1 LTAAAT
7 GDATAGDPRYTAL
20 KVEARGLAEEQR
32 HLRRAGAGI
41 ASFLD
46 LTPSLTARAL
56 ERARNYFS
64 SKHFEDAT
72 LQKAADWFLDNFYL
86 IRRVARQTSHD
97 LPRGFLRRL
106 PELANGAANGVP
118 RVNALA
124 RALAARSSIEIDVTA
139 LQGFVEAYQEVSPLT
154 IAEIWA
160 LPTMLR
166 VSVLHGLL
174 QFLDELGVPVHT
186 RLERA
191 PSGRTPPDVEPL
203 GLGPGPGVARSIRAL
218 RLLAEIDWKVFF
230 EKTSRVEAVLRRDP
244 SRIYERMDFET
255 CDSYR
260 KSVEE
265 LAWVT
270 GAAEEE
276 VAELAVELAGANV
289 LDPRCRHVGYYLV
302 DGGRRALEE
311 RLGYRPPRVTRIR
324 RALTCRP
331 TLTYLSAL
339 AFLTGAPV
347 LVLGWGL
354 ARIGTRSG
362 SLAGS
367 ALALVPA
374 SIVAVTVLQWALARM
389 LPPRRL
395 PQLDFTK
402 GLPDDLRTLV
412 VVPTL
417 LGRREDVDWM
427 LGQIEIHYLGN
438 HDPAARFALL
448 TDDVDSETMP
458 EDELLLDGAAA
469 GIVALNA
476 KYGKDKPGPFHLLHR
491 ASRWNPAERRFMG
504 WERKRGKLHEL
515 NRLLRGAKDTSFTRH
530 VGDPQGLLGIRYVIT
545 VDSDTQLPMGTA
557 RRLVGLLA
565 HPLNH
570 ATFDDT
576 TGRVASGYTIVQ
588 PRIEMSPS
596 SPRQTIFARIF
607 AGDIGFD
614 IYTHA
619 VSESYQDLFGA
630 GVYVGKGIY
639 DVDAFMRSV
648 EGLAPENALASHDL
662 FEGIHG
668 RTALA
673 TDIVLFEQYPSHYA
687 AYARRMHRWVRG
699 DWQLFPWLFSRVPSA
714 GGRRAQNRLAAID
727 RWKIFD
733 NLRRSLASPLLFVL
747 LVSGL
752 SWLPGAPLYWT
763 LATLAVVLVPS
774 FPALLRDRRRRS
786 LNLARCAL
794 AIAFLA
800 HEAVVVV
807 DAVLR
812 VIVRMTITR
821 KHLLQW
827 TSAADTAFRLRARS
841 PRGLLW
847 REMVGSPVLAV
858 ATAALVALTRPS
870 ALLVAGPLLILWF
883 LAPELARWVS
893 QPSKSR
899 EEELRPEDRRKL
911 RLLAR
916 RTWRF
921 FDAFVGPNE
930 QWLPIDNYQEE
941 PREQTA
947 HRTSPTNIGMMLLST
962 LAAYDLGYLGPSE
975 LSLRV
980 RSAFE
985 SIKRLVHYQGHLLNW
1000 YETTN
1005 LQPLLPRYVS
1015 TVDSG
1020 NFAGCLVA
1028 LEQGCRQVTGA
1039 PLLRAA
1045 AWEGLA
1051 DSLDLL
1057 EEAVR
1062 PVAVAMSALRS
1073 VISRM
1078 RVGIGRGYGDPHEA
1092 YATLRVLTD
1101 DTSAELDREM
1111 LALLETGALR
1121 HDAAALVAF
1130 RTSTVR
1136 FHHQLHQM
1144 RHEID
1149 LLLPWLAL
1157 KDEPVVGALEL
1168 PVKLHLDQVPAA
1180 SRGLLAQVDRWE
1192 RARRERGELS
1202 ADLQRS
1208 ADRVREALVRSET
1221 HARTLIDEL
1230 LDLAARAKEEVR
1242 GMDFRLLYD
1251 GERKL
1256 LRIGYN
1262 ATQDQVDNN
1271 HYDLLAS
1278 EARMAS
1284 YLAIVK
1290 GDVPASHWATLGRP
1304 MTQVSGSPAL
1314 LSWGG
1319 TMFEYLMPSLLM
1331 CSREGTL
1338 LARTCE
1344 LVVEAHIAYGK
1355 KTGAPWGISES
1366 AYARL
1371 DAHQTYQYQSFG
1383 VPGLG
1388 FRRGLEED
1396 LVIAPYASVLAVSV
1410 RPRAVVDNL
1419 RRLEAMGMLGTY
1431 GLFEAVDMHPD
1442 RAQPGGRPFTVV
1454 RSYMAHHQGMLLVAL
1469 DNLLNEQVMV
1479 KRFHADMEC
1488 QTGELLL
1495 NERALATAPREWP
1508 MAKVSESADAVTG
1521 ESPSAAPSPWLSEAQ
1536 GRPQAF
1542 VLGNGRLSSIVT
1554 DSGGGGL
1561 RFEGLAMT
1569 RFQPDVV
1576 GTGGGTSIYLR
1587 DEETGSL
1594 WLAASERSRTAFAAH
1609 KAEFH
1614 QRDQGLSVHVD
1625 VAIAPADD
1633 VEVRHIT
1640 LHNET
1645 ARTRYLA
1652 VTSAAEPVL
1661 LPSGQT
1667 ETHPAFTR
1675 MFIESEFVPD
1685 LDALFFARRPRAK
1698 TDDGAVLVHRLVRE
1712 GAAVTF
1718 AGYETDRAVFFGRHA
1733 NTGAP
1738 ASLAAAGRPLRGS
1751 VGTVL
1756 DPVMSLMARVEL
1768 KPKRT
1773 VTLAFVTSVGRTPK
1787 TALELARQYG
1797 SMHAVRWA
1805 LRDAEQESGRRLAR
1819 ARLRPEVLP
1828 AVQQLFSALLFA
1840 DPTLRAPADAV
1851 GDARPCKRR
1860 LWGRG
1865 ISGDDPILLVRVHDT
1880 QAPILAET
1888 IAAQRYL
1895 RSCGVRLDL
1904 VLVDEQATAYAAEG
1918 EGALRTVL
1926 AQSDVDEWIDRH
1938 GGIFVLAADQL
1949 PGDERRHLEASA
1961 RVVLDTR
1968 DGSLRSR
1975 MGRRAGNPPNL
1986 PFFEPTLQDEG
1997 VPRAPRTPPLLFDHG
2012 VGGFTEDGNEYAIR
2026 VRPGAPTPAPW
2037 CNILSNPSFGCLV
2050 SESSLGSTWSLNAGE
2065 NRLTP
2070 WSNDPVFDTPAE
2082 ALYLRDEETA
2092 AVWSPTPLPA
2102 GGDAETLV
2110 RHGAGCTTYERESHG
2125 LVQEL
2130 TIFVPPDA
2138 PLKVARLRV
2147 KNTLGRPRRLTATY
2161 YAEWV
2166 LGGLREDQRPYIASE
2181 FDAEHGCLLATCNW
2195 NTDFGERVAFL
2206 ASASQ
2211 VHGFTADRVEF
2222 LGRRGDHAR
2231 PEALERWGLS
2241 GTIRAGADPCAAL
2254 QVHIELGPGEERETH
2269 FILGQ
2274 ASDRAA
2280 AIEYVARFRKP
2291 AVVESAWRELIAFW
2305 DGLLGS
2311 VRVKTPEPSMDLLLN
2326 RWLLYQT
2333 ISSRFF
2339 GRTGFYQSS
2348 GAFGYRDQ
2356 LQDVL
2361 ALLHGSPER
2370 VRGHI
2375 LEAARHQFED
2385 GDVLHWWHPPVGRGV
2400 RTRCSDDMAWLP
2412 FATGEYVI
2420 ATGDTSILSER
2431 LPFLTGE
2438 ALRRDEHD
2446 RYAEFAPSTH
2456 SESLFEH
2463 CRRALERAATEG
2475 VHGLPL
2481 MGDGDWND
2489 GMSRVGSEGRGE
2501 SVWLGWFLCATMN
2514 RFAMLCDRQ
2523 NENVGAA
2530 SWRSRATALRA
2541 KIDACAWDGAWY
2553 LRAFHDDGSR
2563 LGSAKERECQ
2573 IDSIAQSW
2581 AVLSATPGTLDEG
2594 TALDRAHGA
2603 LQAVDARLVRE
2614 ADRLVL
2620 LLSPPFDRT
2629 EHDPG
2634 YIRAYPPGVRENG
2647 GQYTHAATWL
2657 GWAYAAL
2664 RDGQRAE
2671 RIFRILNPILR
2682 VRTDDEANR
2691 YRVEPYVLAGDVYG
2705 APPSVGRGGWTWY
2718 TGAAAWAW
2726 RLGVEGILGL
2736 SKEEG
2741 DLRIEPCIPPTW
2753 SGFEA
2758 WVRVGAQRV
2767 HIVVD
2772 NPDAVG
2778 GGIAAIT
2785 LDGVPLGSNWI
2796 RLDPSMTGER
2806 EVRVRLGKG
2815 GLAAR
2820 DRPGR
2825 DVTVERVGSPKPIPW
2840 RSGPLGSPGPAPVTS
2855 RSAKDP
2861 THLDRLFPR
2870 DVIKASR

>member
-1 LTAAAT
+1 LTAAAA
-7 GDATAGDPRYTAL
+7 GDAAAGDPRYAAL
-20 KVEARGLAEEQR
+20 RAEARGLAEDQR

-41 ASFLD
+41 GRLLD
-46 LTPSLTARAL
+46 LSPSVTARAL
-56 ERARNYFS
+56 ERARNFFS
-64 SKHFEDAT
+64 SRHFEDAT

-97 LPRGFLRRL
+97 LPLGFLRRL
-106 PELANGAANGVP
+106 PELADGAAKGVP
-118 RVNALA
+118 RIDALA
-124 RALAARSSIEIDVTA
+124 RALVARSSIEIDVTA
-139 LQGFVEAYQEVSPLT
+139 LQGFVQAYQEVSPLT
-154 IAEIWA
+154 IAELWA

-174 QFLDELGVPVHT
+174 HFLDELGVPVHG

-191 PSGRTPPDVEPL
+191 PALRTPPDVEPF
-203 GLGPGPGVARSIRAL
+203 GPGPGPGVARSIRAL
-218 RLLAEIDWKVFF
+218 RLLAEIDWKAFF

-244 SRIYERMDFET
+244 ARIYERMDFET
-255 CDSYR
+255 CDAYR
-260 KSVEE
+260 KSVED

-270 GAAEEE
+270 GAAEEQ
-276 VAELAVELAGANV
+276 VAERAVEFAGANV
-289 LDPRCRHVGYYLV
+289 LDPRCGHVGYYLV
-302 DGGRRALEE
+302 DGGRRALEQ
-311 RLGYRPPRVTRIR
+311 RLGYRPPRVARLR
-324 RALTCRP
+324 RALTRRP

-339 AFLTGAPV
+339 AFLTGAPI
-347 LVLGWGL
+347 LALGWGL
-354 ARIGTRSG
+354 ARIGTG
-362 SLAGS
+362 WYSLAGS

-374 SIVAVTVLQWALARM
+374 SIVAVTVLQWTLARV
-389 LPPRRL
+389 LVPRRL
-395 PQLDFTK
+395 PKLDFTK
-402 GLPDDLRTLV
+402 GLADDLRTLV
-412 VVPTL
+412 AIPTL

-427 LGQIEIHYLGN
+427 LGQIEIHYLSN
-438 HDPAARFALL
+438 PDPRLEFALL
-448 TDDVDSETMP
+448 TDDIDSETLT
-458 EDELLLDGAAA
+458 ENATLLDGAAA
-469 GIVALNA
+469 GIEALNA
-476 KYGKDKPGPFHLLHR
+476 KYGKGQPGPFHLLHR
-491 ASRWNPAERRFMG
+491 TPRWNQAERRFMG

-515 NRLLRGAKDTSFTRH
+515 NRLLRGAKDTSFARH
-530 VGDPQGLLGIRYVIT
+530 VGHPPGLLGIRFVIT

-557 RRLVGLLA
+557 RRLVGALA
-565 HPLNH
+565 HPLNR
-570 ATFDDT
+570 ATFDDA
-576 TGRVASGYTIVQ
+576 TGRVVSGYTIVQ

-630 GVYVGKGIY
+630 GIYVGKGIY

-648 EGLAPENALASHDL
+648 DGLVPENALASHDL
-662 FEGIHG
+662 FEGIYG

-699 DWQLFPWLFSRVPSA
+699 DWQLLPWLFSNVPSA
-714 GGRRAQNRLAAID
+714 GGRRAKSRLAAID

-763 LATLAVVLVPS
+763 LGTLAVVLIPS
-774 FPALLRDRRRRS
+774 FPALLHDRRRRF
-786 LNLARCAL
+786 LNLARGGL

-800 HEAVVVV
+800 HEAVVVA
-807 DAVLR
+807 DAVIR
-812 VIVRMTITR
+812 VAIRMTITR
-821 KHLLQW
+821 KYLLQW
-827 TSAADTAFRLRARS
+827 TSAADTAFGLGARS
-841 PRGLLW
+841 PRALLW
-847 REMVGSPVLAV
+847 REMVVSPVLAV
-858 ATAALVALTRPS
+858 ATAALVALARPS
-870 ALLVAGPLLILWF
+870 ALFVAGPLVVLWF
-883 LAPELARWVS
+883 AAPELARWVS

-899 EEELRPEDRRKL
+899 EERLRHDDRRKL

-921 FDAFVGPNE
+921 FDVFVGPNE

-985 SIKRLVHYQGHLLNW
+985 SIKRLAHYQGHLLNW

-1039 PLLRAA
+1039 PVLRAA

-1051 DSLDLL
+1051 DSLGLL

-1062 PVAVAMSALRS
+1062 PVSEAKSALRS

-1078 RVGIGRGYGDPHEA
+1078 RSGVEEGCSNPDDA
-1092 YATLRVLTD
+1092 YATVCALSGAA
-1101 DTSAELDREM
+1101 SADLDREM

-1121 HDAAALVAF
+1121 HDAAALGAL

-1136 FHHQLHQM
+1136 FHRQLVQM

-1157 KDEPVVGALEL
+1157 KDEPVVGALVL
-1168 PVKLHLDQVPAA
+1168 PAKLRLDQVPAV
-1180 SRGLLAQVDRWE
+1180 SRGLLVDVDRWE
-1192 RARRERGELS
+1192 GDRRERGELS
-1202 ADLQRS
+1202 PDLQGS
-1208 ADRVREALVRSET
+1208 ADRVREALRRSET

-1230 LDLAARAKEEVR
+1230 LGLATLAEEEVR

-1256 LRIGYN
+1256 FRIGYN
-1262 ATQDQVDNN
+1262 ATQDQVDTN

-1278 EARMAS
+1278 EARLAS

-1290 GDVPASHWATLGRP
+1290 GDVPDAHWATLGRP
-1304 MTQVSGSPAL
+1304 MTQVSGAPVL

-1331 CSREGTL
+1331 RSREGTL

-1344 LVVEAHIAYGK
+1344 LVVEAHIAHGK
-1355 KTGAPWGISES
+1355 KTGAPWGVSES
-1366 AYARL
+1366 AYARV
-1371 DAHQTYQYQSFG
+1371 DSHQTYQYQSFG

-1396 LVIAPYASVLAVSV
+1396 RVIAPYASVLAVSI
-1410 RPRAVVDNL
+1410 RPRAVVDNI
-1419 RRLEAMGMLGTY
+1419 RRLEAMGMLGKY
-1431 GLFEAVDMHPD
+1431 GLFEALDMNPEH
-1442 RAQPGGRPFTVV
+1442 AQPAGRPFTVV

-1469 DNLLNEQVMV
+1469 DNLLNDQIMV
-1479 KRFHADMEC
+1479 KRFHADTES

-1495 NERALATAPREWP
+1495 NERAPATAPREWP
-1508 MAKVSESADAVTG
+1508 VAKVAESADAVTM
-1521 ESPSAAPSPWLSEAQ
+1521 ETPAAAPPPWLPDAQ

-1542 VLGNGRLSSIVT
+1542 VLGNGRLSSVLT

-1569 RFQPDVV
+1569 RFEPDVV
-1576 GTGGGTSIYLR
+1576 GSGGGTSIYLR
-1587 DEETGSL
+1587 DEETGRL
-1594 WLAASERSRTAFAAH
+1594 WLATSDQGRTAFAAH

-1614 QRDQGLSVHVD
+1614 LRDQGISVHLD

-1633 VEVRHIT
+1633 VEVRRVT

-1661 LPSGQT
+1661 LPSGQMA
-1667 ETHPAFTR
+1667 THPAFTR

-1685 LDALFFARRPRAK
+1685 LDALFFERRPQAM
-1698 TDDGAVLVHRLVRE
+1698 TDDRAVLVHRLVRE
-1712 GAAVTF
+1712 GDAVTF
-1718 AGYETDRAVFFGRHA
+1718 AGYETDRAVFFGRQA
-1733 NTGAP
+1733 NKRAP
-1738 ASLAAAGRPLRGS
+1738 DSLAGAGRPLRGRA
-1751 VGTVL
+1751 GAVL
-1756 DPVMSLMARVEL
+1756 DPIMSLMARVEL

-1773 VTLAFVTSVGRTPK
+1773 VTLAFVTSVGRTRK

-1805 LRDAEQESGRRLAR
+1805 LQDAEQESGRRLAR

-1840 DPTLRAPADAV
+1840 DPTLRAPADVA

-1865 ISGDDPILLVRVHDT
+1865 ISGDDPILLLRVHDT
-1880 QAPILAET
+1880 QAPILGET

-1904 VLVDEQATAYAAEG
+1904 VLVDEQATGYVTDA
-1918 EGALRTVL
+1918 EGALQTVL
-1926 AQSDVDEWIDRH
+1926 AQSDLGEWIDRH

-1949 PGDERRHLEASA
+1949 HGDERRHLEASA

-1975 MGRRAGNPPNL
+1975 MGRPVGSPPKL
-1986 PFFEPTLQDEG
+1986 PLFEPTLQEDG
-1997 VPRAPRTPPLLFDHG
+1997 VPRIPQTPPLLFDHG
-2012 VGGFTEDGNEYAIR
+2012 IGGFTEDGREYMIR

-2037 CNILSNPSFGCLV
+2037 CNVLANPSFGCLV

-2070 WSNDPVFDTPAE
+2070 WRNDPVFDTPSE

-2110 RHGAGCTTYERESHG
+2110 RHGAGYTTYARESHG

-2130 TIFVPPDA
+2130 TVFVPPDA

-2147 KNTLGRPRRLTATY
+2147 KNTLSRPRRLTATY

-2166 LGGLREDQRPYIASE
+2166 LGGLREEQRPYIASE
-2181 FDAEHGCLLATCNW
+2181 FDAEHACLLATCNW

-2206 ASASQ
+2206 ASASNA
-2211 VHGFTADRVEF
+2211 HGFTADRVEF
-2222 LGRRGDHAR
+2222 LGRRGDYAR

-2241 GTIRAGADPCAAL
+2241 GTARAGADPCAAL
-2254 QVHIELGPGEERETH
+2254 QVHIELGPGEEHETH
-2269 FILGQ
+2269 FVLGQ
-2274 ASDRAA
+2274 ASDRDAA
-2280 AIEYVARFRKP
+2280 VACVARFRDP
-2291 AVVESAWRELIAFW
+2291 AVVESAWRGLAAFW

-2311 VRVKTPEPSMDLLLN
+2311 VRVKTPEPAMDLLVN

-2333 ISSRFF
+2333 LSSRFF
-2339 GRTGFYQSS
+2339 GRTAFYQSS
-2348 GAFGYRDQ
+2348 GAFGFRDQ

-2361 ALLHGSPER
+2361 ALLHGAPAR
-2370 VRGHI
+2370 ARAHI
-2375 LEAARHQFED
+2375 LEAAGHQFEE

-2412 FATGEYVI
+2412 FVTAEYVL

-2438 ALRRDEHD
+2438 PLRRGEHD
-2446 RYAEFAPSTH
+2446 RYAEFPASTH
-2456 SESLFEH
+2456 AESLFEH
-2463 CRRALERAATEG
+2463 CRRALDRAATEG

-2489 GMSRVGSEGRGE
+2489 GMSRVGSQGRGE

-2523 NENVGAA
+2523 KENAEAA

-2541 KIDACAWDGAWY
+2541 KIDASAWDGAWY
-2553 LRAFHDDGSR
+2553 LRAFHDDGSL

-2581 AVLSATPGTLDEG
+2581 AVLSATPGAFDKG
-2594 TALDRAHGA
+2594 TALGRARSA
-2603 LQAVDARLVRE
+2603 LQAADARLVRE

-2620 LLSPPFDRT
+2620 LLQPPFESM

-2664 RDGQRAE
+2664 GDGRGAE
-2671 RIFRILNPILR
+2671 RIFRLLNPILR
-2682 VRTDDEANR
+2682 VGTREDASR

-2705 APPSVGRGGWTWY
+2705 AAPWVGRGGWTWY

-2736 SKEEG
+2736 RKEEG
-2741 DLRIEPCIPPTW
+2741 ALRIDPCIPPTW
-2753 SGFEA
+2753 GGFEA
-2758 WVRVGAQRV
+2758 WVRMGGQRI
-2767 HIVVD
+2767 HVVVT

-2778 GGIAAIT
+2778 RGIAAIT
-2785 LDGVPLGSNWI
+2785 LDGEPLDSSWI
-2796 RLDPSMTGER
+2796 RLDPSVTGEH

-2815 GLAAR
+2815 GLALGG
-2820 DRPGR
+2820 GR
-2825 DVTVERVGSPKPIPW
+2825 DGREPMYE
-2840 RSGPLGSPGPAPVTS
+2840 LA
-2855 RSAKDP
+2855 
-2861 THLDRLFPR
+2861 
-2870 DVIKASR
+2870 

>member
-1 LTAAAT
+1 MTAAVA
-7 GDATAGDPRYTAL
+7 GNATAGDPRYTAL
-20 KVEARGLAEEQR
+20 EADARGLAEEQR

-41 ASFLD
+41 AHYFD
-46 LTPSLTARAL
+46 LSPSLIARAL
-56 ERARNYFS
+56 ERARTFLS
-64 SKHFEDAT
+64 SRHFDDPA

-97 LPRGFLRRL
+97 LPPGFLRRL
-106 PELANGAANGVP
+106 PELAKGAAKGVP
-118 RVNALA
+118 RIDAHA
-124 RALAARSSIEIDVTA
+124 RALVARSSIEIDVTA
-139 LQGFVEAYQEVSPLT
+139 LQGFVQAYQEVSPLT

-174 QFLDELGVPVHT
+174 HFLEELGIPVHG

-191 PSGRTPPDVEPL
+191 PSRRTPPDIELL
-203 GLGPGPGVARSIRAL
+203 GPGPGPGVARSIRAL
-218 RLLAEIDWKVFF
+218 RLLAEIDWKAFF
-230 EKTSRVEAVLRRDP
+230 EKTSRVEAVLQTEP
-244 SRIYERMDFET
+244 SRVYGRMDFET
-255 CDSYR
+255 CDAYR

-270 GAAEEE
+270 GAAEED
-276 VAELAVELAGANV
+276 VAARAVALARASV
-289 LDPRCRHVGYYLV
+289 LDPRCGHVGYYLV
-302 DGGRRALEE
+302 DAGRRLLEQ
-311 RLGYRPPRVTRIR
+311 RLGYRPPPVARMR
-324 RALTCRP
+324 RALTRRP

-339 AFLTGAPV
+339 AFLTGVPI
-347 LVLGWGL
+347 LVLAWSL
-354 ARIGTRSG
+354 SHIAARSTSFG
-362 SLAGS
+362 AS

-374 SIVAVTVLQWALARM
+374 SIVAVTVLQWALARG

-395 PQLDFTK
+395 PKLDFTK
-402 GLPDDLRTLV
+402 GLPHDLRTLV
-412 VVPTL
+412 VIPTL
-417 LGRREDVDWM
+417 LGRREDVEWM
-427 LGQIEIHYLGN
+427 LGQIEIHYLSN
-438 HDPAARFALL
+438 HDPAVEFALL
-448 TDDVDSETMP
+448 ADDVDSETMH
-458 EDELLLDGAAA
+458 EDEPLLESAAA
-469 GIVALNA
+469 GIDALNA
-476 KYGKDKPGPFHLLHR
+476 KYGKDTSRPFHLLHR
-491 ASRWNPAERRFMG
+491 ASRWNPAETRFMG

-530 VGDPQGLLGIRYVIT
+530 VGDPQGLIGIRFVIT

-557 RRLVGLLA
+557 RRLVGVLA
-565 HPLNH
+565 HPLNR
-570 ATFDDT
+570 ATFDDA
-576 TGRVASGYTIVQ
+576 TGRVVSGYTIVQ

-596 SPRQTIFARIF
+596 SPRQTLFARIF

-630 GVYVGKGIY
+630 GIYVGKGIY

-648 EGLAPENALASHDL
+648 DGLVPDNALASHDL
-662 FEGIHG
+662 FEGVHG

-699 DWQLFPWLFSRVPSA
+699 DWQLFPWLLSKVPSA
-714 GGRRAQNRLAAID
+714 DGRRVQSRLAAID
-727 RWKIFD
+727 RWKVFD
-733 NLRRSLASPLLFVL
+733 NLRRSLTSPMLFVL

-763 LATLAVVLVPS
+763 LGTLAVVLVPS
-774 FPALLRDRRRRS
+774 FPALLHDRRRRP

-807 DAVLR
+807 DAMIR
-812 VIVRMTITR
+812 VAVRMTITR

-827 TSAADTAFRLRARS
+827 TSAADTAFGLGGRS

-847 REMVGSPVLAV
+847 REMIASPVLAV

-870 ALLVAGPLLILWF
+870 ALLVASPLLLLWF
-883 LAPELARWVS
+883 VAPELARWVS
-893 QPSKSR
+893 QPSRSR
-899 EEELRPEDRRKL
+899 EEQLRPDDRRKL

-921 FDAFVGPNE
+921 FDVFVGPNE

-975 LSLRV
+975 LSLRI

-985 SIKRLVHYQGHLLNW
+985 SIKRLAHYQGHLLNW

-1039 PLLRAA
+1039 PVLRAA

-1062 PVAVAMSALRS
+1062 PVSEARSALRS
-1073 VISRM
+1073 LISRM
-1078 RVGIGRGYGDPHEA
+1078 RSEVEEGYANPDDA
-1092 YATLRVLTD
+1092 YARLCVLSGD
-1101 DTSAELDREM
+1101 ASAELDREM

-1121 HDAAALVAF
+1121 HDAAALGAL

-1136 FHHQLHQM
+1136 FHRQLVQM

-1157 KDEPVVGALEL
+1157 KDEPAVGALV
-1168 PVKLHLDQVPAA
+1168 PPAKLQLDQVPAA
-1180 SRGLLAQVDRWE
+1180 SRGLLAEVDRWE
-1192 RARRERGELS
+1192 GDRRDGGDLS
-1202 ADLQRS
+1202 PDLQGS
-1208 ADRVREALVRSET
+1208 ADRVREALRRSEA

-1230 LDLAARAKEEVR
+1230 LDLATRAEEEVR

-1256 LRIGYN
+1256 FRIGYN
-1262 ATQDQVDNN
+1262 ATQDQVDDN

-1278 EARMAS
+1278 EARLAS

-1290 GDVPASHWATLGRP
+1290 GDVPDSHWTTLGRP
-1304 MTQVSGSPAL
+1304 MTQVSGSPVL

-1331 CSREGTL
+1331 RSREGTL

-1344 LVVEAHIAYGK
+1344 LVVEAHIAYGE

-1371 DAHQTYQYQSFG
+1371 DSQQTYQYQSFG

-1396 LVIAPYASVLAVSV
+1396 SVIAPYASVLAVSV
-1410 RPRAVVDNL
+1410 RPRAVVDNI
-1419 RRLEAMGMLGTY
+1419 RRLETMGMLGTY
-1431 GLFEAVDMHPD
+1431 GLFEALDMHPE
-1442 RAQPGGRPFTVV
+1442 RSQPAGRPFTVV

-1469 DNLLNEQVMV
+1469 DNVLNDQIMV
-1479 KRFHADMEC
+1479 KRFHADTET

-1495 NERALATAPREWP
+1495 NERAPATAPREWP
-1508 MAKVSESADAVTG
+1508 MAKVAESAEAVTL
-1521 ESPSAAPSPWLSEAQ
+1521 ETPVAAPPPWLPDAQ

-1542 VLGNGRLSSIVT
+1542 VLGNGRLSNVLT

-1576 GTGGGTSIYLR
+1576 GSGGGTSIYLR
-1587 DEETGSL
+1587 DEETGRL
-1594 WLAASERSRTAFAAH
+1594 WLSTSEGGRTAFAAH
-1609 KAEFH
+1609 KVEFH
-1614 QRDQGLSVHVD
+1614 QRDQEISVHVD

-1652 VTSAAEPVL
+1652 VTSAGEPVL
-1661 LPSGQT
+1661 LPSGQMA
-1667 ETHPAFTR
+1667 THPAFTR

-1685 LDALFFARRPRAK
+1685 LDALVFERRPQAA
-1698 TDDGAVLVHRLVRE
+1698 TDDRAVLAHRLVRE

-1733 NTGAP
+1733 NTRAP

-1751 VGTVL
+1751 VGAVL
-1756 DPVMSLMARVEL
+1756 DPIMSLMARVEL

-1773 VTLAFVTSVGRTPK
+1773 VTLAFVTSVARTRK

-1828 AVQQLFSALLFA
+1828 AVQRLFSALLFA

-1880 QAPILAET
+1880 QAPILGEA

-1895 RSCGVRLDL
+1895 RSCGVRFDL
-1904 VLVDEQATAYAAEG
+1904 VLVDEQATGYVSDGA
-1918 EGALRTVL
+1918 GALQTVL
-1926 AQSDVDEWIDRH
+1926 AQSDVKEWIKRR

-1949 PGDERRHLEASA
+1949 QGDERRHLEASA
-1961 RVVLDTR
+1961 RIVLDTR
-1968 DGSLRSR
+1968 DGSLQAR
-1975 MGRRAGNPPNL
+1975 MGKPAGSPPKL
-1986 PFFEPTLQDEG
+1986 PLFEPTLQDEG
-1997 VPRAPRTPPLLFDHG
+1997 VARAPLTPKLLFENG
-2012 VGGFTEDGNEYAIR
+2012 TGGFTEDGGEYVIR
-2026 VRPGAPTPAPW
+2026 ARPGAPTPAPW
-2037 CNILSNPSFGCLV
+2037 CNVLSNPQFGCLV

-2070 WSNDPVFDTPAE
+2070 WRNDPVFDTPAE

-2102 GGDAETLV
+2102 GSDAETLV
-2110 RHGAGCTTYERESHG
+2110 RHGAGYTTYARESHG

-2147 KNTLGRPRRLTATY
+2147 RNTLGRPRRLTATY

-2166 LGGLREDQRPYIASE
+2166 LGGLREEQRPYIASA
-2181 FDAEHGCLLATCNW
+2181 FDNEHACLLATCNW

-2206 ASASQ
+2206 ASAHNA
-2211 VHGFTADRVEF
+2211 HGFTADRVEF

-2241 GTIRAGADPCAAL
+2241 SNVRAGADPCAAL
-2254 QVHIELGPGEERETH
+2254 QVHIELAPGEEQETH
-2269 FILGQ
+2269 FVLGQ

-2280 AIEYVARFRKP
+2280 ALECVARFRDP
-2291 AVVESAWRELIAFW
+2291 AVVESAWQELTAFW
-2305 DGLLGS
+2305 GGLLGS
-2311 VRVKTPEPSMDLLLN
+2311 VRVKTPEPAMDLLLN

-2333 ISSRFF
+2333 LSSRFF

-2361 ALLHGSPER
+2361 ALLHGAPDR
-2370 VRGHI
+2370 VREHV

-2412 FATGEYVI
+2412 FVTAEYVL

-2438 ALRRDEHD
+2438 ALRPDEHD
-2446 RYAEFAPSTH
+2446 RYAEFPPSTH
-2456 SESLFEH
+2456 VESLFEH

-2523 NENVGAA
+2523 NENAEAA

-2541 KIDACAWDGAWY
+2541 KVDACAWDGAWY

-2581 AVLSATPGTLDEG
+2581 AVLSAVPGTFEEG
-2594 TALDRAHGA
+2594 TALGRAHSA
-2603 LQAVDARLVRE
+2603 LQAADARLVRE

-2620 LLSPPFDRT
+2620 LLQPPFEST

-2634 YIRAYPPGVRENG
+2634 YIRAYPPGIRENG

-2664 RDGQRAE
+2664 GDGQGAE

-2682 VRTDDEANR
+2682 VRTRDEADR

-2705 APPSVGRGGWTWY
+2705 AAPWVGRGGWTWY
-2718 TGAAAWAW
+2718 TGAAGWAW

-2736 SKEEG
+2736 RKEEG
-2741 DLRIEPCIPPTW
+2741 ELRIDPCIPPTW
-2753 SGFEA
+2753 GGFEA
-2758 WVRVGAQRV
+2758 WVRMGAQRV

-2778 GGIAAIT
+2778 RGIAAIA

-2796 RLDPSMTGER
+2796 RLDPSTTGEH

-2815 GLAAR
+2815 GLASR
-2820 DRPGR
+2820 DRQR
-2825 DVTVERVGSPKPIPW
+2825 Y
-2840 RSGPLGSPGPAPVTS
+2840 
-2855 RSAKDP
+2855 
-2861 THLDRLFPR
+2861 
-2870 DVIKASR
+2870 ASCFQG